1 MALNLRRHHRYS
13 RARHEVRV
21 IATASPTTDALR
33 TSWPDDDLV
42 AAAQRGDTQAFET
55 LMRRY
60 NRRLFRAA
68 RSVLRDDDA
77 SEDAVQEAYLRAFSN
92 LASYRPIGSFA
103 AWLTRIV
110 INEALL
116 QKRRNR
122 REMVSLDVLDD
133 DVRDAAHHSLA
144 DWLSTPDSSNAA
156 SARQLLELAVDA
168 LPEPFRLVF
177 VLRSV
182 EQLSIAETAQC
193 LQIGEA
199 TVKTRLHRAQV
210 RLRETITQRLQ
221 NEQLTL
227 FEFGGQR
234 CDRIVAAVLHRL
246 QPSPATSAR
255 MNASNDA
262 EDAP

>member
-1 MALNLRRHHRYS
+1 M
-13 RARHEVRV
+13 
-21 IATASPTTDALR
+21 IATSSPSTDTPR
-33 TSWPDDDLV
+33 TSWPDPELV
-42 AAAQRGDTQAFET
+42 AAAQRSDVRAFET

-77 SEDAVQEAYLRAFSN
+77 AEDAVQEAYLRAFSN
-92 LASYRPIGSFA
+92 IESYRPIGSFA

-122 REMVSLDVLDD
+122 REMVSLDALDD
-133 DVRDAAHHSLA
+133 NVTDAAHHSLA
-144 DWLSTPDSSNAA
+144 AWLSTPDSSNAA

-193 LQIGEA
+193 LEIGEA

-210 RLRETITQRLQ
+210 RLREDITRRLQ
-221 NEQLTL
+221 DEQLTL
-227 FEFGGQR
+227 FEFGGHR

-246 QPSPATSAR
+246 RPPNAKSTR

>member
-1 MALNLRRHHRYS
+1 M
-13 RARHEVRV
+13 
-21 IATASPTTDALR
+21 IATVSPSTDTPR
-33 TSWPDDDLV
+33 ISWPDSELV
-42 AAAQRGDTQAFET
+42 AAAQRNDAKAFET

-77 SEDAVQEAYLRAFSN
+77 AEDAVQEAYLRAFSN
-92 LASYRPIGSFA
+92 LDSYRPIGSFA

-122 REMVSLDVLDD
+122 REMVSLDQLDD
-133 DVRDAAHHSLA
+133 DVTDAAHHSLA

-168 LPEPFRLVF
+168 LPEAFRLVF

-193 LQIGEA
+193 LEISEA
-199 TVKTRLHRAQV
+199 TVKTRLHRAQI
-210 RLRETITQRLQ
+210 RLREDITRRLQ

-234 CDRIVAAVLHRL
+234 CDRIVVAVLHRL
-246 QPSPATSAR
+246 QPLRT
-255 MNASNDA
+255 
-262 EDAP
+262 